1 MSDDMCNM
9 ARSVKAGYGPCLCL
23 LAGVAA
29 AVVFVTLVQGAA
41 RSPRARVS
49 GPPVDCGGTRQKCYS
64 CVDQAG
70 AAGGV
75 QKCLTCGEPSFKY
88 LTETIQAEMG
98 ARRACRGCRGAP

>member
-1 MSDDMCNM
+1 MVRNK
-9 ARSVKAGYGPCLCL
+9 SVGVGYGMCL

-29 AVVFVTLVQGAA
+29 AVAFVTLVQGAS
-41 RSPRARVS
+41 RSPHAHRARVI
-49 GPPVDCGGTRQKCYS
+49 GTLADCGRTRQKCYS

-88 LTETIQAEMG
+88 LTETIEAEMG